1 MKCLD
6 HAISVKL
13 TPEKALIFRITHRSN
28 VEWILDNGLHS
39 ANSGVLDPNFVRIG
53 NADLIAKRADR
64 AIDVSPGGT
73 ISDYVSFYFTPFSP
87 MLYNINTGYK
97 GITQHPNS
105 DVVILVSSLPI
116 LEENGIRYVFSDRHA
131 KLEAAT
137 FYTDQR
143 DLDVIDWQILQAR
156 DFRRDYDDLEKIERY
171 QAETLVFRHVPIQA
185 LQDIVCYNQTVG
197 EQLAKA
203 IEARNIPLALHVKPG
218 WYF

>member
-1 MKCLD
+1 M
-6 HAISVKL
+6 SVKL
-13 TPEKALIFRITHRSN
+13 TPEKALIFRITHRRN
-28 VEWILDNGLHS
+28 VEWILGNGLHS

-64 AIDVSPGGT
+64 AIDVGPGGT

-97 GITQHPNS
+97 GITLHPNS
-105 DVVILVSSLPI
+105 DIVIIVSSLPI

-131 KLEAAT
+131 KLGTAT
-137 FYTDQR
+137 FYTDQC

-171 QAETLVFRHVPIQA
+171 QAEALVFQHVPIQA

-203 IEARNIPLALHVKPG
+203 IEARNTPLALHVKPG